1 MIEQPKQIKPKNQDK
16 PRNRVPVKPYKKGDY
31 KVFIKFYAMPSVFR
45 NEEYGFKTETE
56 FAKDKELSP
65 ETLTEWKKRK
75 EFNNDVD
82 IQLAKWGADKTPNV
96 LAALYNTIL
105 ADGKA
110 SEVKLW
116 LQYIKSWKEGMVLE
130 GTIETNENPLIEL
143 LDKLDEPT
151 RNKVIQGLKANRE
164 ARKRSDI

>member
-1 MIEQPKQIKPKNQDK
+1 MIEQEKTIKPESPKKSEKQPPEN
-16 PRNRVPVKPYKKGDY
+16 PYRKADY
-31 KVFIKFYAMPSVFR
+31 KIFVKFYALPYVVR
-45 NEEYGFKTETE
+45 TEEYKFKTEQD
-56 FAKDKELSP
+56 FAKHYNLSQD
-65 ETLTEWKKRK
+65 TLVDWKKRP
-75 EFNNDVD
+75 EFEKDVD
-82 IQLAKWGADKTPNV
+82 IQLAKWGADKTPDV
-96 LAALYNTIL
+96 LAALYRTIL

-164 ARKRSDI
+164 ARKRGDI